1 MVLSRFL
8 SVLIL
13 PFLSLIAKSS
23 ATVSSVS
30 KDLESGRIR
39 YHFDSSVGDSCEFVL
54 LLGVG
59 RFHGAVDTMGRAV

>member
-1 MVLSRFL
+1 M
-8 SVLIL
+8 
-13 PFLSLIAKSS
+13 
-23 ATVSSVS
+23 SSVS